1 MSNNEPDDESTTDS
15 QQESEQ
21 HLNSRVHLQTISK
34 EPKPGSLAYLV
45 TN

>member
-21 HLNSRVHLQTISK
+21 HLNSRVHLQTSK